1 MRNEEQDRRRQMQ
14 RRRRQ
19 SKKRRKKRRSRMMI
33 RRRRI
38 ILVAMAVVMTII
50 AIIVVAAIAKY
61 QADAEQQKVENS
73 EAPRL
78 SAGVSADVYDALE
91 ESSKQVNLATLAPE
105 STPEPTPELTSSPK
119 ADEEPAE
126 AIWTGWA
133 YFESGDAGWEQVG
146 GDGGNAYGRFQ
157 LDARHS
163 LAAFL
168 RYAAETNP
176 DFVGLER
183 YYRKNGSKTTLKS
196 TDKLADDW
204 LWISA
209 VYGSSFYRVQA
220 EFAYGTYYCLM
231 RDELLEVHDINL
243 DTYGPV
249 LKGTV
254 WSVAVRN
261 GNNLSSLY
269 SVTETYYPGIS
280 EEEWLRE
287 IYAVEAWR
295 HPDQSKR
302 WESGQLNAALD
313 TLAALESGVEVEFH
327 REFEKD
333 AVQDTG
339 RIEFLSL
346 EGDYRDFVRYTGRS
360 FE

>member
-1 MRNEEQDRRRQMQ
+1 MNNTSLNKTHEQRIREI
-14 RRRRQ
+14 RRRRR
-19 SKKRRKKRRSRMMI
+19 KRLRRRKRNRII

-38 ILVAMAVVMTII
+38 ICALGALLAVLLMVMIGGFVARYQT
-50 AIIVVAAIAKY
+50 AAK
-61 QADAEQQKVENS
+61 QEVESNTTC
-73 EAPRL
+73 RL
-78 SAGVSADVYDALE
+78 SAGINADIAEMLN
-91 ESSKQVNLATLAPE
+91 ESSKEINRANTTATPAL
-105 STPEPTPELTSSPK
+105 EPARTTSPK
-119 ADEEPAE
+119 TEEERGE

-133 YFESGDAGWEQVG
+133 YFESGDECWEQVG

-183 YYRKNGSKTTLKS
+183 YYRKNGSKTSLKS
-196 TDKLADDW
+196 TEGLAEDW
-204 LWISA
+204 AWICA
-209 VYGSSFYRVQA
+209 VYDKEFYQVQA
-220 EFAYGTYYCLM
+220 EFAYGTFYCLM
-231 RDELLEVHDINL
+231 RDELLEKRGINL
-243 DTYGPV
+243 NEYGPV

-261 GNNLSSLY
+261 GNNLSSLW
-269 SVTETYYPGIS
+269 SVTDTYYPGIG

-295 HPDQSKR
+295 HPDQAKR
-302 WESGQLNAALD
+302 WEKDQLKS
-313 TLAALESGVEVEFH
+313 ALETLEMLDGGAEVKFYGT
-327 REFEKD
+327 FESD
-333 AVQDTG
+333 ARQDRQ
-339 RIEFLSL
+339 RIELL
-346 EGDYRDFVRYTGRS
+346 ELAGDYRDFVRYTGRN